1 MINCKMIIFC
11 PHEQFYTSLIVHIL
25 LSLVQGKYLKS
36 RYNFALQQ
44 VQSNIKLKTSF
55 HTVLVVDLYRHR
67 LGNLLNELKKVSTG
81 PL

>member
-1 MINCKMIIFC
+1 MINCKMKLFY
-11 PHEQFYTSLIVHIL
+11 PHQQFYTSLIVHIL